1 MLKSLSLILI
11 LNHLTCLAIIS
22 EDHEIVGDHVDS
34 WSMVQKKGNQFMLDG
49 QPFYVNGFNTY
60 WLMIFAVDESTRAKV
75 SDVFQEASSVGLSVC
90 RTWAFNDG
98 QWRALQKSPNVYDE
112 QVFKVDNT
120 HVIYKSF
127 YFSS

>member
-1 MLKSLSLILI
+1 MFKSFSLILI

-22 EDHEIVGDHVDS
+22 ELEEDHEIVGDAGNHVDS

-60 WLMIFAVDESTRAKV
+60 WLMIFAVDESTRPKV

-112 QVFKVDNT
+112 QVFKVL
-120 HVIYKSF
+120 HVYIEL
-127 YFSS
+127 